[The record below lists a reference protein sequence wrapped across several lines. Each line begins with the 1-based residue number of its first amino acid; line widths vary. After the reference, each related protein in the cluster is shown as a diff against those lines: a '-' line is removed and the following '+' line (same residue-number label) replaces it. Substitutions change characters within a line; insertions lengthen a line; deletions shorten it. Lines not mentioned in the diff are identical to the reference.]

1 MDIEVNVRLMPFAY
15 MEKSTNIVPIGG
27 HLSLIAL
34 HVNVN
39 KSQPIQ
45 IYPTECGTFRMYQQK
60 YSSTQT
66 HTNKVVIQE
75 NRNVYHNIVI

>member
-45 IYPTECGTFRMYQQK
+45 IYPTECGTFR
-60 YSSTQT
+60 
-66 HTNKVVIQE
+66 
-75 NRNVYHNIVI
+75 